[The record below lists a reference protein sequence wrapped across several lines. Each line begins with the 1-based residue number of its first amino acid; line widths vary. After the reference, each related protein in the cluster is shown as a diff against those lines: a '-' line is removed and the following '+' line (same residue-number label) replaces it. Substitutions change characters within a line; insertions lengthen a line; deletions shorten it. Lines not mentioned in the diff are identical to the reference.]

1 MNISSLAIK
10 RPVATIMLLLMV
22 VVVGF
27 SSLTGIPLDLL
38 PKIEYP
44 VALVMTSY
52 PNASPEEVESMITK
66 PIEQALATVEGLDQL
81 QSVSIEGQSIVVV
94 QFQMDTDMNFA
105 TLNMREKVAMVSPLL
120 PAEVTD
126 PTVFKMDMAAAPVV
140 QIYVS
145 GDKSLTELNN
155 EVEDSIS
162 TYIERVAGVAS
173 VSVVGGIDEEI
184 SLKFNQEKLSGYNL
198 SLSQI
203 SQILAAENINM
214 PSGDI
219 SKGSTKVIVR
229 TIGQFDNIND
239 ISNIPIPV
247 ADRSVVRL
255 SDIASITKGVKEKT
269 SVSRIDGQ
277 TAVAMVVTKQSDA
290 NTVSV
295 SNGINDTLKLLEKQ
309 YPELTFT
316 VGFDQGDYIRN
327 SISSVSTSA
336 IIGGLLAILIVFLF
350 LNNIRTTLVIA
361 ISIPTSLLATF
372 ALMKSQGMTLNL
384 ITLCAITVS
393 VGMLVDNSI
402 VVLENIFR
410 TRQLVD
416 TAEEAAREGSKEIF
430 LAVIASTLTTVLV
443 FLPIAL
449 SNGIAALMFKDFCFT
464 IIIALLAS
472 LVVSLTVVPMLSSRM
487 LDKGLSTSYIRF
499 GKKRYKFKYLTK
511 FTAFFE
517 WLKDE
522 YEHYIRLALRKRK
535 KVIIVCILIFV
546 VSISSIALVG
556 TELLPSA
563 DEGSFTVS
571 IEMPYG
577 TSLQDKDKISA
588 EVETYIAAIP
598 EISHY
603 AMSIGGASMF
613 SSTDNPS
620 ISVTLLKKW
629 ERKKSTAQIVNET
642 NEKLSNFVGAKVKV
656 EESSS
661 MSLMLGGSDMTVI
674 LKGKELAD
682 LENIGDD
689 LISSITKIKGVSM
702 AELDLTEGNPEVKV
716 KIDRSAA
723 SYYGVSAYQLANS
736 LKTAI
741 NGTTSTR
748 LKVEGNEINIRL
760 SLSDQY
766 TQSVENMK
774 QILITGVTGAQVPV
788 GQIATFEYD
797 NAPNA
802 INRINQERYVN
813 LAINAEGRDLGSV
826 SKDVNN
832 IIDNYNFPKG
842 YSRDTG
848 GQQQEMTDAFSSL
861 ALALIVSIALVYLLL
876 AAQFESII
884 LPFIVMMSIPFAMSG
899 AFIAM
904 FLTGTR
910 LSMTSFLGLI
920 MLVGIVVNNAILL
933 IEFISHN
940 KKSMGTH
947 EALVQAGKLR
957 LRPILMTA
965 TTTCVGMIPISLGLG
980 EGGEML
986 APMAISIIGGMIA
999 STIVT
1004 LILIPVLYSVID
1016 EKRILRAAKKAAKD
1030 EEIIE
1035 LERNWFK
1042 EDHANEAE
1050 NNKSA
1055 Y

>member
-22 VVVGF
+22 VVVGI
-27 SSLTGIPLDLL
+27 SALIGIPLDLL

-44 VALVMTSY
+44 VALVMTTY

-94 QFQMDTDMNFA
+94 QFQMETDMNFA
-105 TLNMREKVAMVSPLL
+105 TLNMREKVALVSPLL
-120 PAEVTD
+120 PTEVSE

-155 EVEDSIS
+155 EVEGSIS
-162 TYIERVAGVAS
+162 SYIERVAGVAS

-184 SLKFNQEKLSGYNL
+184 SLEFNQEKLTGYNL

-229 TIGQFDNIND
+229 TIGQFDDIDD
-239 ISNIPIPV
+239 ISNIPIQV

-255 SDIASITKGVKEKT
+255 SDIASITKGIKEKT

-277 TAVAMVVTKQSDA
+277 TAIAMVVTKQSDA

-295 SNGINDTLKLLEKQ
+295 SNEIGDTLKTLEKQ

-316 VGFDQGDYIRN
+316 VGFDQADYIRN

-336 IIGGLLAILIVFLF
+336 IVGGLLAILVVFLF

-372 ALMKSQGMTLNL
+372 ALMKAQGMTLNL
-384 ITLCAITVS
+384 ITLCALTLA

-449 SNGIAALMFKDFCFT
+449 SNGIAALMFKDFCYT
-464 IIIALLAS
+464 MIIALLAS
-472 LVVSLTVVPMLSSRM
+472 LVISLTVVPMLSAKM

-511 FTAFFE
+511 FTVFFE

-535 KVIIVCILIFV
+535 KVIIICTLIFL
-546 VSISSIALVG
+546 VSISSVALVG

-571 IEMPYG
+571 IDLPYG
-577 TSLQDKDKISA
+577 TSLQDKDKVSA

-598 EISHY
+598 ELSHY
-603 AMSIGGASMF
+603 AMSIGGSSMF
-613 SSTDNPS
+613 SSTENPS

-629 ERKKSTAQIVNET
+629 ERDRSTADIVGEMNK
-642 NEKLSNFVGAKVKV
+642 KLSNFVGADIKV

-661 MSLMLGGSDMTVI
+661 MGLMLGGSDMTVI
-674 LKGKELAD
+674 LKGKELSG
-682 LENIGDD
+682 LETIGND
-689 LISSITKIKGVSM
+689 LIDSISKIKGVST
-702 AELDLTEGNPEVKV
+702 AELDLTEGNPEIKI
-716 KIDRSAA
+716 KIDRSTA
-723 SYYGVSAYQLANS
+723 SYYGVSAYQLASS

-741 NGTTSTR
+741 KGSTSTR
-748 LKVEGNEINIRL
+748 LKVEGNEIDISL

-774 QILITGVTGAQVPV
+774 QILVTGITGAQVPV

-797 NAPNA
+797 NSPNA

-813 LAINAEGRDLGSV
+813 LDINVEGRDLGSV

-832 IIDNYNFPKG
+832 LVDGYPFPEG
-842 YSRDTG
+842 YYRDTG
-848 GQQQEMTDAFSSL
+848 GQQKEMMDAFSSL
-861 ALALIVSIALVYLLL
+861 MLALIVSIALVYLLL
-876 AAQFESII
+876 AAQFESMV

-940 KKSMGTH
+940 KDSMGTH

-986 APMAISIIGGMIA
+986 APMAISIIGGLIA
-999 STIVT
+999 STLVT

-1016 EKRILRAAKKAAKD
+1016 EKRTKQAAKY
-1030 EEIIE
+1030 
-1035 LERNWFK
+1035 
-1042 EDHANEAE
+1042 
-1050 NNKSA
+1050 S